1 MQLVWDADVPASRKM
16 VLLSLADQ
24 ANDNGECYP
33 RIATIERRC
42 SMGRRTVFQCLA
54 DLETEGFLTRTEMSG
69 QRVLFRL
76 DERLLRQLSLDVDG
90 IEHNRVLAADSFKAA
105 QARSTGAKSAPVQ
118 DLHQREIGTGAGD
131 ALTGAAAA
139 PDRCGS
145 GTGPVQD
152 LHPYKATP
160 IEPKGNPQEPSDPQ
174 GGAQAHDAA
183 VGDSSELTPGRVVVA
198 LRRRHPSM
206 RLNAMNP
213 KLIAAVAAGTPL
225 EHFVAMADLY
235 PDKSAGYIV
244 AAALSQFLE
253 GSAPAPVSP
262 PQARAGRRGGRQTG
276 AALQQSNRSVAAEW
290 LDQQHEERP

>member
-1 MQLVWDADVPASRKM
+1 MSIKLMQLVWDADVPASRKM

-33 RIATIERRC
+33 RVSTIERRC
-42 SMGRRTVFQCLA
+42 SMGRRTVFQCLS
-54 DLETEGFLTRTEMSG
+54 DLEAEGFLTRTEMSG

-90 IEHNRVLAADSFKAA
+90 IEHSRAL
-105 QARSTGAKSAPVQ
+105 ARSTGAKSAQVQ
-118 DLHQREIGTGAGD
+118 DQHRCEGGTGAGD
-131 ALTGAAAA
+131 ALTGAGAA

-152 LHPYKATP
+152 LHPYKATL
-160 IEPKGNPQEPSDPQ
+160 IEPKGNPQEPSDPRGDARAPDDDAGQ
-174 GGAQAHDAA
+174 GGD
-183 VGDSSELTPGRVVVA
+183 LTPGRVVIA
-198 LRRRHPSM
+198 LRRRHPSL

-225 EHFVAMADLY
+225 EHFIAMADLY
-235 PDKSAGYIV
+235 PDKSGGYIV

-253 GSAPAPVSP
+253 GSAPSPDSP
-262 PQARAGRRGGRQTG
+262 PKAKAGGRGGRQTG
-276 AALQQSNRSVAAEW
+276 AALQQSNRSVAEAW
-290 LDQQHEERP
+290 LEQQGDRQ